1 MKPQQTKRK
10 KYNIRD
16 VFKLQQTQRG
26 SSEHC
31 CVPLCSASSRYNSE
45 ISFHRFPK
53 DTGLLCSRH
62 FEPSKINITAK
73 GRRVLI
79 ASAVP
84 SLFEWNDFQQKTR
97 ASTEPMVPMLL
108 EHDYGASSTVCVEQE
123 HYDKMREE
131 IEMLRQQ
138 LQTLHLQS
146 LFGLQRAATTKMV
159 RVTCS
164 RKSYA
169 SSTTTETPLTRP
181 TVSIHHPDH
190 TCASSLT
197 LTCTLSHT
205 QMSWLL

>member
-1 MKPQQTKRK
+1 MGVEQ
-10 KYNIRD
+10 
-16 VFKLQQTQRG
+16 
-26 SSEHC
+26 C

-53 DTGLLCSRH
+53 DTRLRAQWLQGIRRTGFTITKHTKVCSRY

-79 ASAVP
+79 ASAAP

-97 ASTEPMVPMLL
+97 ASVWERCPRPAQTRPSPAPLEEETEPMVPMLL
-108 EHDYGASSTVCVEQE
+108 EHDYGASSTVCVERE

-146 LFGLQRAATTKMV
+146 SFGLQRF
-159 RVTCS
+159 
-164 RKSYA
+164 A
-169 SSTTTETPLTRP
+169 SCPEDIRFYTR
-181 TVSIHHPDH
+181 
-190 TCASSLT
+190 
-197 LTCTLSHT
+197 
-205 QMSWLL
+205 